1 MVQLGMIK
9 KNLKPGD
16 LIVDP
21 RYNKNPKDLFKFA
34 VVIDQEW
41 IGDKQFPG
49 PSMADEWGDFLLL
62 TNKGEQGWYSFD
74 YVYSDCEIME

>member
-21 RYNKNPKDLFKFA
+21 RYEKSPKDLFQIA

-41 IGDKQFPG
+41 IGDNRFPG
-49 PSMADEWGDFLLL
+49 PPMPDAWGDFLLL

-74 YVYSDCEIME
+74 YVYSYCELME